1 MNSIKT
7 KFILMV
13 SIILILAIGAVSFVS
28 FYKTQQMIND
38 SAQENLKKVAQAS
51 SREVTAYLDKHVAEM
66 EALAS
71 TDVINSGD
79 KSASIQMLERE
90 RKRMPYYSLFAVA
103 DKNGNVFGTGNAS
116 GNRKDRDYFKQ
127 VFATGKTFVSDPLV
141 SRTTGETAFIIA
153 TPIKVNG
160 QVDGVLYGM
169 LGIDRLFGIL
179 GDIKVGATSVV
190 AMHSKK
196 GATIYHP
203 QKERILKENLL
214 TGKNIPAV
222 IKDLMKKQLSGKTD
236 VASFSVDGTEKTMG
250 YAPVGKADWFLNIT
264 VNSEE
269 FMEPVY
275 AARNNALL
283 VAIIAIL
290 LSVALT
296 YMFVGRM
303 LRPVLQ
309 MTVLTN
315 QLAEGDFRTNSLSD
329 RQLAND
335 EIGQM
340 YGALNKMFVN
350 TRSLIAQVQNS
361 SERVAAASE
370 QLTASAEQ
378 SSTVSTQVADT
389 ISQVAQG
396 AAEQVKAI
404 DSANDVVQQ
413 NAASV
418 QQVAATTTEVSE
430 TADRMLETSAQ
441 GRTAINNVVT
451 TMSSIKEEASRT
463 AESALSLTQSA
474 DQINEIVDVI
484 AGIAGQTNLL
494 ALNAAIEA
502 ARAGEMGR
510 GFAVVA
516 EEVRK
521 LAEQSAEATEQI
533 KSLLSQI
540 QEKVKNVKKEIDH
553 EVIVVDDGISVAQ
566 HAGTSFEDL
575 AGLLRQTVEQIK
587 EVSVAIQTVAGGNQH
602 IVAVTQDIDRISKN
616 TAGHSETVSAATE
629 ELSAGIH
636 EIASSSQEVAHM
648 AQELQQA
655 ITQFKL

>member
-13 SIILILAIGAVSFVS
+13 SLILILAIGAVSFVS
-28 FYKTQQMIND
+28 FNKTQQMINTT
-38 SAQENLKKVAQAS
+38 AQENLKKVAQAS
-51 SREVTAYLDKHVAEM
+51 SREVAAYLEKHIAEV
-66 EALAS
+66 ETLAA
-71 TDVINSGD
+71 TDVISNGD
-79 KSASIQMLERE
+79 KAAIIQMLERE
-90 RKRMPYYSLFAVA
+90 LKRMPYYSLIAIA
-103 DKNGNVFGTGNAS
+103 DKNGDVFGTGNAS

-127 VFATGKTFVSDPLV
+127 VLATGKSFVSNPLV

-153 TPIKVNG
+153 APLKANG
-160 QVDGVLYGM
+160 QVIGILYGM
-169 LGIDRLFGIL
+169 LGIDRLYGIL
-179 GDIKVGATSVV
+179 GDIKVGNTSVV
-190 AMHSKK
+190 AMQSKN
-196 GATIYHP
+196 GTTIYHP

-214 TGKNIPAV
+214 TGKDVSAA
-222 IKDLMKKQLSGKTD
+222 IKGLMKQQLTGKIAVQTY
-236 VASFSVDGTEKTMG
+236 SDGNTEKIMG
-250 YAPVGKADWFLNIT
+250 YAPVGPADWFLNIT
-264 VNSEE
+264 VNADE
-269 FMEPVY
+269 FMEPIY
-275 AARNNALL
+275 AARNNSLL
-283 VAIIAIL
+283 VALIAIL
-290 LSVALT
+290 ISIAIT

-303 LRPVLQ
+303 LKPVLQ

-329 RQLAND
+329 RELAND

-340 YGALNKMFVN
+340 YGALNKMFLN
-350 TRSLIAQVQNS
+350 TRSLIAQVQNN

-389 ISQVAQG
+389 IAQVAQG
-396 AAEQVKAI
+396 AAEQVRAI

-430 TADRMLETSAQ
+430 TADRMLETSSR

-451 TMSSIKEEASRT
+451 TMSSIKEEASKT

-575 AGLLRQTVEQIK
+575 AVLLRQTVEQIK

-602 IVAVTQDIDRISKN
+602 IVTVTQEIDRISKT

-655 ITQFKL
+655 IAQFKL